1 MEVRV
6 FFALASCLIIRIF
19 YLASAAIVE
28 SSDGPMSFHCLE
40 LSGNMQRNLQYLRAN
55 IDLCDVTLVAG
66 GREFRAHRVVLASSS
81 PYFCAMF
88 TNEHLESKQN
98 RIILKQIEPSTL
110 EVLLDFVYTSSLDI
124 SEKNV
129 QNLLAGASLLQLVP
143 VVEACCDFLQAR
155 LDPDNCIGISVFADM
170 HGCRLLSDSSRRF
183 AREHFSET
191 SHSEEFLSASMSTL
205 QEIISSEDLHVQ
217 KEEDI
222 LDAVLRWFHHD
233 EMKREREVS
242 SLLQFVK
249 LPLIPWKTIKELIL
263 SDHRISSY
271 PQTQELITQAKNFQR
286 LPDQP
291 AENCPQQEF
300 NPFVPR
306 KSVTTRVLVYV
317 VGGETSPR
325 ATVNTVEE
333 YNPAKDSWRE
343 LAPMSTQRRGVGV
356 AILNGLLYAVGGS
369 DGVQAL
375 HSAECYNPRTNSW
388 SNISDL
394 NEERSSVAV
403 TVVGDTLYAIG
414 GYDGIMSCLKSVEMY
429 DPQTDTWTYAA
440 DMNIARSMASVGVLN
455 DHIYVIGGYD
465 GASDLSS
472 CEMYDF
478 DTNTWVII
486 EEMHSLRCMAG
497 VAVMDNCLYVV
508 GGCQTSQSLNSVEV
522 YNPEK
527 KSWSLVASMAEC
539 RSGVGAAV
547 VGNKLY
553 AIGGYCG
560 PNYCDTVEC
569 YNPEQQSWSNVSS
582 PFTSRRRFGCC
593 S

>member
-1 MEVRV
+1 MI
-6 FFALASCLIIRIF
+6 LTF
-19 YLASAAIVE
+19 YYVASAATSITGT
-28 SSDGPMSFHCLE
+28 SKSPDGSTSFHCLE
-40 LSGNMQRNLQYLRAN
+40 LSGNMQQGLQHLRAN

-66 GREFRAHRVVLASSS
+66 EREFRAHRVVLASSS
-81 PYFCAMF
+81 PYFRAMF

-98 RIILKQIEPSTL
+98 RIILKQIEPDTL
-110 EVLLDFVYTSSLDI
+110 EVLLDFVYTSVLKI
-124 SEKNV
+124 SEENV
-129 QNLLAGASLLQLVP
+129 QSLLAGSSLLQLVP
-143 VVEACCDFLQAR
+143 VVEACCDFLQGC

-170 HGCRLLSDSSRRF
+170 HGCRILRDISRRF
-183 AREHFSET
+183 AREHFNET

-205 QEIISSEDLHVQ
+205 QEIISSEDLYVQ
-217 KEEDI
+217 REEDV
-222 LDAVLRWFHHD
+222 LDAVFRWFRHD
-233 EMKREREVS
+233 EMNREREVS

-249 LPLIPWKTIKELIL
+249 LPLIPWETIKKSVL
-263 SDHRISSY
+263 SDQRIISY
-271 PQTQELITQAKNFQR
+271 PKTQELVTQAKNFQR
-286 LPDQP
+286 LPDLP
-291 AENCPQQEF
+291 TENSSQQDF

-306 KSVTTRVLVYV
+306 KNATTHVLVYV

-356 AILNGLLYAVGGS
+356 AVLNGLLYAVGGS

-388 SNISDL
+388 SNISEL
-394 NEERSSVAV
+394 NEERSSVAA
-403 TVVGDTLYAIG
+403 TVLGDTLYAIG

-429 DPQTDTWTYAA
+429 NPQTDTWTYAA
-440 DMNIARSMASVGVLN
+440 ELNIARSMSSVGVLN
-455 DHIYVIGGYD
+455 NRIYVIGGYD

-472 CEMYDF
+472 CETYDF
-478 DTNTWVII
+478 DTSTWVII

-508 GGCQTSQSLNSVEV
+508 GGCQKSQSLNSVEV
-522 YNPEK
+522 YDPEK
-527 KSWSLVASMAEC
+527 KSWSLAADMAEY

-553 AIGGYCG
+553 AIGGYSGPDYCG
-560 PNYCDTVEC
+560 TVEC
-569 YNPEQQSWSNVSS
+569 YNPEQHSWSYVSS
-582 PFTSRRRFGCC
+582 PLTSRRRFGCC